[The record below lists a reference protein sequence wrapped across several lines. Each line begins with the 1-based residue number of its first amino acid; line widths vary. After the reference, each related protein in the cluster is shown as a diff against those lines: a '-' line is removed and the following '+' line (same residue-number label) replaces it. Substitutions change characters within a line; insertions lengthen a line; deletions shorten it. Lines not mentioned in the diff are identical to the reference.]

1 MKIKVLHV
9 HTLPVISG
17 SGINTLLT
25 MTGLNKNKYSV
36 EFACSPGGPLV
47 EEAIKSGI
55 TFRPIKHL
63 VQPVS
68 IYRDL
73 LGLLEL
79 ISLLRKYKYD
89 IIHTHNSKAGFVGRL
104 AAKIAGVPV
113 IVHTI
118 HGFSFHEFERPPRR
132 ALFLFLERFAALFAD
147 KLITIS
153 GPLKDWGLSSG
164 IGKPWQYITIYS
176 GIEISKFNVNIDK
189 EGLKRNLGISPGELV
204 IGVVSKLWEGK
215 GHRNIL
221 EATREV
227 LKEFPNLKLLIVGD
241 GYLKP
246 NLVELKKQLNIDEKV
261 IFTGFRKDIPELT
274 SLFDVAILASFFEG
288 MGRVLLEA
296 MVLEKPVIGTRV
308 GGIVDVVDE
317 GKTGLLVP
325 PNDSAALAVAM
336 TTLLRNQELRV
347 KMGKAAIQ
355 KIDEKFSA
363 QNMVKKIEEL
373 YDELICKKGLKT
385 GETNG

>member
-25 MTGLNKNKYSV
+25 MTGLDNNKYSV

-47 EEAIKSGI
+47 EEAIQSGVA
-55 TFRPIKHL
+55 FRPIKHL

-68 IYRDL
+68 IYHDI

-79 ISLLRKYKYD
+79 ISLLRKHKYD
-89 IIHTHNSKAGFVGRL
+89 IIHTHNSKAGFIGRL

-153 GPLKDWGLSSG
+153 GPLKDWGLSLG
-164 IGKPWQYITIYS
+164 IGKPWQYVTIYS

-189 EGLKRNLGISPGELV
+189 EGLKRRLGILPGELV

-221 EATREV
+221 EATKEV

-246 NLVELKKQLNIDEKV
+246 DLEKLIKQLNIEDRV

-325 PNDSAALAVAM
+325 PNDSAALAVTM

-347 KMGKAAIQ
+347 KMGRAAKQ
-355 KIDEKFSA
+355 KIDEQFSA
-363 QNMVKKIEEL
+363 QNMVRKIEEL
-373 YDELICKKGLKT
+373 YDELIR
-385 GETNG
+385 